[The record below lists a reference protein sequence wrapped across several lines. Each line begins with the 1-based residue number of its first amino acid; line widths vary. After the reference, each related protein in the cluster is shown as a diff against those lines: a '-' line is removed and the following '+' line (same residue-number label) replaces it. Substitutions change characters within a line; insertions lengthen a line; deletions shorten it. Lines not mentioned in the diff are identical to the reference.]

1 MFKVVLQVDTS
12 CVNNAKDQSLIQQS
26 KYFWKKQQHLKP
38 WFFSAVRFK
47 NLEHVC
53 ILVLQLS
60 RKSSRIAFEKKTN
73 ISMVNVNLKV
83 YLNFPREYG

>member
-26 KYFWKKQQHLKP
+26 KYFWKKQQH
-38 WFFSAVRFK
+38 FSAVRFK

-60 RKSSRIAFEKKTN
+60 RKSSRIAFEKKQN

>member
-1 MFKVVLQVDTS
+1 MFKVVLQVDTL

-26 KYFWKKQQHLKP
+26 KYLWKKTL
-38 WFFSAVRFK
+38 FFSAVRFK
-47 NLEHVC
+47 HLEHVC

-60 RKSSRIAFEKKTN
+60 RKSSRIAFEKN
-73 ISMVNVNLKV
+73 ISMVIVNLKV